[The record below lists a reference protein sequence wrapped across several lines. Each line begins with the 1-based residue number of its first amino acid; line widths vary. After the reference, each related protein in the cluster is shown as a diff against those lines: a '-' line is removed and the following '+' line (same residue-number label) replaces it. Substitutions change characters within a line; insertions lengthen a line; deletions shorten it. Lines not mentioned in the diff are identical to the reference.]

1 MKKYSKWYS
10 YQADNLTRT
19 VKYKLYKKRPIL
31 VRGTESK
38 LHFVAKIKKKKSGL
52 GNYNLVKEVF
62 VNQSLVLEI
71 HLLPSEKVLSCS
83 TRSSLQQR
91 FVCQCLG
98 SANKPINQAFQLRVF
113 GVSRVLVGYLTFR
126 KNPS

>member
-1 MKKYSKWYS
+1 M
-10 YQADNLTRT
+10 
-19 VKYKLYKKRPIL
+19 
-31 VRGTESK
+31 
-38 LHFVAKIKKKKSGL
+38 
-52 GNYNLVKEVF
+52 
-62 VNQSLVLEI
+62 NQSLVLEI

-98 SANKPINQAFQLRVF
+98 SANKPINQEFQLWVF

-126 KNPS
+126 KDLSQSTKVTEDLLSISVFFTWFLEENLF